1 MPHPRPYTR
10 QYLQRRA
17 VGAATRALTT
27 RNRFKSGRRR
37 YKKALRLARPSNFL
51 AQSPLMPIRYKCRL
65 RYNESVKL
73 VGTAATANA
82 YILTANGLFDP
93 NITGAGHQPM
103 GFDQIMLWYEHYHV
117 TNCKLTVNFCNNSSA
132 DNIIVGIYIAPDTTV
147 TTDFIRLVEN
157 GMMVKKWMGPGLSNS
172 KNICT
177 LALRANIAQ
186 VNGQKTILYTNDFR
200 GDVGANPV
208 EQTYFHIFIYDPFNL
223 AATPQIDVDFLLEYD
238 AVFSE
243 PRKLT
248 LS

>member
-1 MPHPRPYTR
+1 MPHQRPYSLQHYR
-10 QYLQRRA
+10 QRG
-17 VGAATRALTT
+17 VTAATRMLT
-27 RNRFKSGRRR
+27 NRRKFKAGRRR
-37 YKKALRLARPSNFL
+37 YKNAIRKARPSNFL
-51 AQSPLMPIRYKCRL
+51 ATTSLMPIRYKARL
-65 RYNESVKL
+65 RYSESVKL
-73 VGTAATANA
+73 VGSAAAANA
-82 YILTANGLFDP
+82 YILTANGLYDP

-117 TNCKLTVNFCNNSSA
+117 TNCKLTVNFCNNSA
-132 DNIIVGIYIAPDTTV
+132 TENIVVGIYIAPDTTI

-157 GMMVKKWMGPGLSNS
+157 GMMVKKWMGPSLSNS

-177 LALRANIAQ
+177 LSLNANIAKI
-186 VNGQKTILYTNDFR
+186 NGQRTILYTNDFR

-208 EQTYFHIFIYDPFNL
+208 EQSYFHIFVYDSYNL
-223 AATPQIDVDFLLEYD
+223 LGTPQIDIDFLLEYD